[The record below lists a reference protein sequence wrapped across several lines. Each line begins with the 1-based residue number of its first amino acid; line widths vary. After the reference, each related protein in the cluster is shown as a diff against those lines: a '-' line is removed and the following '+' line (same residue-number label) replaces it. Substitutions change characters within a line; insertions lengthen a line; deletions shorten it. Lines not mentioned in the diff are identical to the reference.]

1 MEKIKYFIL
10 FFFINGNVLAVE
22 VISDCQYK
30 ENNILDLHFVIEH
43 PIIGTETLINISCSA
58 NTQSMH
64 CSGIQLNL
72 NMLSNGILQ
81 DGFIK
86 HKYYINVCC
95 NCISVFIT
103 CLLLYP
109 VDITHNI
116 NSNYYT
122 MFYYAECDVTNVRK
136 IYVVCLQTLPTD
148 WIQSSGKVV

>member
-64 CSGIQLNL
+64 CSG
-72 NMLSNGILQ
+72 
-81 DGFIK
+81 K
-86 HKYYINVCC
+86 
-95 NCISVFIT
+95 
-103 CLLLYP
+103 
-109 VDITHNI
+109 
-116 NSNYYT
+116 
-122 MFYYAECDVTNVRK
+122 
-136 IYVVCLQTLPTD
+136 
-148 WIQSSGKVV
+148 